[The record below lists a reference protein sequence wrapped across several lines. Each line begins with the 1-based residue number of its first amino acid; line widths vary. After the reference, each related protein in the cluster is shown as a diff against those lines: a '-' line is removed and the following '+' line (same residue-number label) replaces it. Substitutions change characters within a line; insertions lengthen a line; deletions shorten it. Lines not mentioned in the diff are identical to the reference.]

1 MLGGKA
7 KTFFTISWNIFQHSN
22 IASCRRMS
30 NVPLCLGDTLNSHQV
45 ASLLGRLVEG
55 EKRWKARDHPQ
66 GVLPQNRDGIEP
78 NHTVMCMVLKT
89 MANDRHTLCH
99 DEFCWPL
106 SNVTVDQVVFWKFE
120 YLVPFTVYKSSYE
133 TTPFL
138 SHNDS
143 VLGNRC
149 NIFWGDLALM
159 YYRKGIVTHISFKWN
174 SGNNSNF
181 LLPIKSLAS
190 KSLNIRKLS
199 SGNVFCTTDVGGV
212 QKSIAALQ
220 AKKRVPRKKVLV
232 RKDALDQE
240 VGEVIAYSSAE
251 EYDLQGLSEAL
262 DNQGL
267 YQSLQLPSDAEEVIH
282 VIAKYKVDEE
292 PREIYFFSEGSVVF
306 WNVPDLEQQNVLRF
320 LKPYETNSYDPE
332 LVNAE
337 KEDMD
342 YIHSDKGPKFSKG
355 RIILNS
361 EGSNDFYTYTFSNGL
376 ALSVKLAMWEAALEN
391 YIDSMEWVTEN
402 MKKGEK
408 ISMTRDQVF
417 KKRGEL
423 FALRH
428 VINLSSDLLDTPD
441 FYWDRQDLEH
451 LYQQIC
457 NHLNIA
463 KRTKVMNE
471 RLSYCSELI
480 DLLGN
485 HMNDKH
491 HVRLEWMI
499 IILIMVEICA
509 ERKNGFPE

>member
-1 MLGGKA
+1 MLGGK
-7 KTFFTISWNIFQHSN
+7 TRNFLSLSWNIFQHSN
-22 IASCRRMS
+22 AASC
-30 NVPLCLGDTLNSHQV
+30 Q
-45 ASLLGRLVEG
+45 
-55 EKRWKARDHPQ
+55 K
-66 GVLPQNRDGIEP
+66 I
-78 NHTVMCMVLKT
+78 
-89 MANDRHTLCH
+89 
-99 DEFCWPL
+99 
-106 SNVTVDQVVFWKFE
+106 SNVTHV
-120 YLVPFTVYKSSYE
+120 
-133 TTPFL
+133 
-138 SHNDS
+138 
-143 VLGNRC
+143 
-149 NIFWGDLALM
+149 
-159 YYRKGIVTHISFKWN
+159 SFKWKN
-174 SGNNSNF
+174 GVKSNF
-181 LLPIKSLAS
+181 LMPIISLAS
-190 KSLNIRKLS
+190 KNLNRCELHL
-199 SGNVFCTTDVGGV
+199 GNINYTTETEGV

-232 RKDALDQE
+232 RKDTLDQE

-251 EYDLQGLSEAL
+251 EYDIQRLSEAL

-267 YQSLQLPSDAEEVIH
+267 YQPLQLPSDAEEVIH
-282 VIAKYKVDEE
+282 VSAKYKVDEK

-320 LKPYETNSYDPE
+320 LKPFETNSYDPD

-342 YIHSDKGPKFSKG
+342 YIYSEKGPKFSKG
-355 RIILNS
+355 RIILHS
-361 EGSNDFYTYTFSNGL
+361 EGNTDFYTYTFSNGL
-376 ALSVKLAMWEAALEN
+376 ALSVKLAMWEATLES

-499 IILIMVEICA
+499 IILIMVEVMFECIHFI
-509 ERKNGFPE
+509 EQIFH

>member
-1 MLGGKA
+1 MLKFPRSIRHLPVFCGIAFFKFSFWILPKRMLGGKA
-7 KTFFTISWNIFQHSN
+7 KAFFSLSWNTFQHSK

-30 NVPLCLGDTLNSHQV
+30 N
-45 ASLLGRLVEG
+45 
-55 EKRWKARDHPQ
+55 
-66 GVLPQNRDGIEP
+66 
-78 NHTVMCMVLKT
+78 
-89 MANDRHTLCH
+89 
-99 DEFCWPL
+99 
-106 SNVTVDQVVFWKFE
+106 
-120 YLVPFTVYKSSYE
+120 
-133 TTPFL
+133 
-138 SHNDS
+138 
-143 VLGNRC
+143 
-149 NIFWGDLALM
+149 
-159 YYRKGIVTHISFKWN
+159 VTHISFKWN

-181 LLPIKSLAS
+181 LLPIQSLAS
-190 KSLNIRKLS
+190 KSFSIRKLS

-251 EYDLQGLSEAL
+251 EYDMQRLSEAL

-267 YQSLQLPSDAEEVIH
+267 YQRLQLPSDAEEVIH

-342 YIHSDKGPKFSKG
+342 FIHSDKGPKFSKG
-355 RIILNS
+355 RIILNA
-361 EGSNDFYTYTFSNGL
+361 EGSTDFYTYTFSNGL

-499 IILIMVEICA
+499 IILIMVEVMFECIHFI
-509 ERKNGFPE
+509 EQIFH

>member
-1 MLGGKA
+1 LFTHLVYFSYLKMLGGKTKA
-7 KTFFTISWNIFQHSN
+7 FFSLSWNIFQHSN
-22 IASCRRMS
+22 VSCCRKMS
-30 NVPLCLGDTLNSHQV
+30 YV
-45 ASLLGRLVEG
+45 
-55 EKRWKARDHPQ
+55 
-66 GVLPQNRDGIEP
+66 
-78 NHTVMCMVLKT
+78 
-89 MANDRHTLCH
+89 
-99 DEFCWPL
+99 
-106 SNVTVDQVVFWKFE
+106 
-120 YLVPFTVYKSSYE
+120 SYI
-133 TTPFL
+133 
-138 SHNDS
+138 S
-143 VLGNRC
+143 V
-149 NIFWGDLALM
+149 
-159 YYRKGIVTHISFKWN
+159 KHN
-174 SGNNSNF
+174 SGAKNFFLPVKNLMLKNS
-181 LLPIKSLAS
+181 
-190 KSLNIRKLS
+190 NIRKLH
-199 SGNVFCTTDVGGV
+199 SGIVLHTAEIGGV
-212 QKSIAALQ
+212 QKSISALQ
-220 AKKRVPRKKVLV
+220 AKKRVPRKKVSA
-232 RKDALDQE
+232 RKDTVDQE
-240 VGEVIAYSSAE
+240 VGQVVAYSSAE
-251 EYDLQGLSEAL
+251 EYDMQRLSEAL

-267 YQSLQLPSDAEEVIH
+267 YQRLQLPSDAEEVIH
-282 VIAKYKVDEE
+282 VSAKYKVDEE
-292 PREIYFFSEGSVVF
+292 PRVIYFFSEGSVVF

-320 LKPYETNSYDPE
+320 LKPFETNSYDSD

-342 YIHSDKGPKFSKG
+342 YLYSEKGTKFSKG
-355 RIILNS
+355 RIILHS
-361 EGSNDFYTYTFSNGL
+361 EGNAEFYTYTFSNGL

-402 MKKGEK
+402 MKRGEK

-451 LYQQIC
+451 LYQQTC

-499 IILIMVEICA
+499 IILIMVEVMFECIHFI
-509 ERKNGFPE
+509 EQLFH